1 MKNVVRFL
9 RQGEIQLTPAEICGA
24 VMTADAMIF
33 ATITAVARKAYLSA
47 CDFKLH

>member
-24 VMTADAMIF
+24 VTADAMIF